1 MRCSLVGSHSHR
13 GMLEKEMD
21 GHSVSE
27 YITTKEGFIFWVI
40 SVVVYNTNAVAVTLI
55 DHTPTDAAG
64 VCETSTSVSGQQ
76 QEQSE
81 ITDYHILYSS

>member
-27 YITTKEGFIFWVI
+27 HITTIEGFTFRVI
-40 SVVVYNTNAVAVTLI
+40 SVVVYNIHAVAVTLI
-55 DHTPTDAAG
+55 DHTPTDVAG
-64 VCETSTSVSGQQ
+64 ACKTSTPVSGQEK
-76 QEQSE
+76 EQSE